1 MAGEGRAE
9 VERFQKLAAEQVAG
23 DEAWRDGLEDEVAT
37 PLLDW
42 ALGATDRAIERL
54 GASGQLNED
63 RAYET
68 AAQARAV
75 LTALGGHWR
84 GQAPQEVDAA
94 LAPHLGPPLFD
105 GRAAGAAAIA
115 ALRRERG
122 IEGAQAPAGAPPA
135 APAPA
140 PPAPAPAPPAAP
152 ARRPGLGLPQ
162 LALIG
167 VIVLSL
173 VGALLI
179 FCRPRPEEAPPTTT
193 APAPGG
199 PATNAVA
206 AEWYE
211 IYFTQPR
218 YPDRPENHSGGID
231 ERLVAFMGT
240 AQRSLDVAIYDFD
253 LQNVAEAMAGA
264 RGRGV
269 AVRLVTDSDTL
280 ENKDPAIQRA
290 IGIVR
295 RASIPIVEDK
305 RSPIM
310 HHKFAV
316 VDGQAVLTGSWNFTT
331 GDTYRLNNNAVIM
344 RLPQV
349 AANFTGEFEKMF
361 VQRKFGPNKA
371 KGVPYPRVAVGD
383 ATVETHFASADDPS
397 VRLREA
403 ILASRT
409 RVDFLAFSFTHDAL
423 GQAVTQRGR
432 AGARVRGV
440 FENTGSET
448 RYSEF
453 GPFKAAGFEVYQDGN
468 PYVMHHKVFVL
479 DDRVTAFGS
488 FNFSDSAAN
497 SNDENLVIV
506 DDPRFAQTFMEEVER
521 VVSQARNPV
530 KGQSTPRERQRP
542 G

>member
-1 MAGEGRAE
+1 M
-9 VERFQKLAAEQVAG
+9 
-23 DEAWRDGLEDEVAT
+23 
-37 PLLDW
+37 
-42 ALGATDRAIERL
+42 
-54 GASGQLNED
+54 
-63 RAYET
+63 
-68 AAQARAV
+68 
-75 LTALGGHWR
+75 
-84 GQAPQEVDAA
+84 
-94 LAPHLGPPLFD
+94 
-105 GRAAGAAAIA
+105 
-115 ALRRERG
+115 
-122 IEGAQAPAGAPPA
+122 
-135 APAPA
+135 
-140 PPAPAPAPPAAP
+140 
-152 ARRPGLGLPQ
+152 
-162 LALIG
+162 
-167 VIVLSL
+167 IVLSL

-193 APAPGG
+193 APVPGG
-199 PATNAVA
+199 PATNAAA

-269 AVRLVTDSDTL
+269 AVRMVTDSDTL
-280 ENKDPAIQRA
+280 ENKDAAIQRA

-371 KGVPYPRVAVGD
+371 EGVPYPRVAVGD

-397 VRLREA
+397 VRLREV

-409 RVDFLAFSFTHDAL
+409 RVRLPGLLLHPRRPGAGGDAAGAGRGQGAWRLREHRLGDAL
-423 GQAVTQRGR
+423 L
-432 AGARVRGV
+432 RVRPAEGGRIRGLPGRQPLRDAPQGV
-440 FENTGSET
+440 RPG
-448 RYSEF
+448 R
-453 GPFKAAGFEVYQDGN
+453 PRDG
-468 PYVMHHKVFVL
+468 L
-479 DDRVTAFGS
+479 R
-488 FNFSDSAAN
+488 
-497 SNDENLVIV
+497 LL
-506 DDPRFAQTFMEEVER
+506 QL
-521 VVSQARNPV
+521 Q
-530 KGQSTPRERQRP
+530 RQRRQQQRREP
-542 G
+542 GHRR

>member
-1 MAGEGRAE
+1 M
-9 VERFQKLAAEQVAG
+9 
-23 DEAWRDGLEDEVAT
+23 
-37 PLLDW
+37 
-42 ALGATDRAIERL
+42 
-54 GASGQLNED
+54 
-63 RAYET
+63 
-68 AAQARAV
+68 
-75 LTALGGHWR
+75 LTALAGHWR
-84 GQAPQEVDAA
+84 RGEGGQEESRQEIDAA
-94 LAPHLGPPLFD
+94 LAPHLGPPLFET
-105 GRAAGAAAIA
+105 REAGAAAIA

-135 APAPA
+135 PPPGR
-140 PPAPAPAPPAAP
+140 PPAPA
-152 ARRPGLGLPQ
+152 RRSGLGLPQ

-193 APAPGG
+193 APVPGG
-199 PATNAVA
+199 PATNAA
-206 AEWYE
+206 ASEWYE

-269 AVRLVTDSDTL
+269 NVRMVTDSDTL

-397 VRLREA
+397 VRLREV

-453 GPFKAAGFEVYQDGN
+453 GPLKAAGFEVYQDGN

>member
-1 MAGEGRAE
+1 M
-9 VERFQKLAAEQVAG
+9 
-23 DEAWRDGLEDEVAT
+23 
-37 PLLDW
+37 
-42 ALGATDRAIERL
+42 
-54 GASGQLNED
+54 
-63 RAYET
+63 
-68 AAQARAV
+68 
-75 LTALGGHWR
+75 
-84 GQAPQEVDAA
+84 
-94 LAPHLGPPLFD
+94 
-105 GRAAGAAAIA
+105 
-115 ALRRERG
+115 
-122 IEGAQAPAGAPPA
+122 
-135 APAPA
+135 
-140 PPAPAPAPPAAP
+140 
-152 ARRPGLGLPQ
+152 
-162 LALIG
+162 
-167 VIVLSL
+167 IVLSL

-193 APAPGG
+193 APVPGG
-199 PATNAVA
+199 PATNAAA

-269 AVRLVTDSDTL
+269 TVRMVTDSDTL

-371 KGVPYPRVAVGD
+371 EGVPYPRVAVGD
-383 ATVETHFASADDPS
+383 ATVETHFASEDDPS
-397 VRLREA
+397 VRLREV

-409 RVDFLAFSFTHDAL
+409 RVDFLAFSFTHDAM

-453 GPFKAAGFEVYQDGN
+453 GPMKAAGLRGLPGRQPLRDAPQGVRPGRPRDG
-468 PYVMHHKVFVL
+468 L
-479 DDRVTAFGS
+479 R
-488 FNFSDSAAN
+488 
-497 SNDENLVIV
+497 LV
-506 DDPRFAQTFMEEVER
+506 QL
-521 VVSQARNPV
+521 Q
-530 KGQSTPRERQRP
+530 RQRRQQQRREP
-542 G
+542 GHRR